1 MALPFVTVMVPVLA
15 FGFIIHIIYATYLTI
30 TNRKARG
37 NDRYAVS
44 NKAEATWASKN
55 MFVLGVIVLGVIAF
69 HLTHFWAEMQ
79 LLQFQGYSHDQLA
92 DPNMLMAQTFKPL
105 WVLIVYIVWFAALW
119 FHLTHGFWSALQT
132 IGWNNDIW
140 IKRWRVIGYIFA
152 TIIFLGFTTVAV
164 VAHINAI

>member
-1 MALPFVTVMVPVLA
+1 
-15 FGFIIHIIYATYLTI
+15 
-30 TNRKARG
+30 
-37 NDRYAVS
+37 
-44 NKAEATWASKN
+44 